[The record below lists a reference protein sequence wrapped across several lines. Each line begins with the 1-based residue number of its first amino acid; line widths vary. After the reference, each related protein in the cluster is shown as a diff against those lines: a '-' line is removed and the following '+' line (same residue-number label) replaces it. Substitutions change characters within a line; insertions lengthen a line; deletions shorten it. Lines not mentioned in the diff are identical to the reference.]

1 MNNYMRVGPHD
12 QNANMGSRYKVL
24 FKLYF
29 NLATRAALTDE
40 SFHISL
46 NAYESTLNKVEANL
60 KNLSIG
66 ESTIGSTHF
75 KSKAQQANNN
85 V

>member
-1 MNNYMRVGPHD
+1 MNNYMRVGPND

-29 NLATRAALTDE
+29 YLATRAALTDE

-60 KNLSIG
+60 KNL
-66 ESTIGSTHF
+66 
-75 KSKAQQANNN
+75 
-85 V
+85 